1 MDRSGLHVWLVL
13 WKAYESVRAHADRHI
28 HGLGLGFS
36 DFAVLELLL
45 HKGPTPVNS
54 IGQKVHLTSGSIT
67 AAVDRLVAKGLVVRC
82 TEPED
87 RRTRVVHLTDA
98 GRQLVECAFGEHQAA
113 MERVTAGLNEAERSQ
128 AIELLRKLGRY
139 AAELK

>member
-1 MDRSGLHVWLVL
+1 MDRSGLHLWLVL
-13 WKAYESVRAHADRHI
+13 WKAYESVRAHADRDI
-28 HGLGLGFS
+28 RGLGLGFS

-45 HKGPTPVNS
+45 HKGPTPVNA
-54 IGQKVHLTSGSIT
+54 IGQRVHLTSGSIT

-82 TEPED
+82 NQPED

-98 GRQLVECAFGEHQAA
+98 GRELIAAAFGAHQAA
-113 MERVTAGLNEAERSQ
+113 MERATAGLDEAERGQ
-128 AIELLRKLGRY
+128 AIELLKKLGRY